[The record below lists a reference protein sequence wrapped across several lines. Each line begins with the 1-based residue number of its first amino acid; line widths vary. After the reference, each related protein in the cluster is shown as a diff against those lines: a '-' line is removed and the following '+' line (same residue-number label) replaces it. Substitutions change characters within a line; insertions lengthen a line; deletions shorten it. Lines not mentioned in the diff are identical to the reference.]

1 MRLRI
6 LPVIC
11 LAGCLVGSRAAA
23 QTADIPLRLPLAEAV
38 RLAVER
44 SPSLDIVRQQATAA
58 ATEVQAA
65 GRWPNPVARVRS
77 EGYNGDPSG
86 AGFFDQQEWTFEVE
100 QEFDLAGKRGRRAAV
115 ANASTAGARLA
126 VDEQARQLRVDVQRA
141 YFQLV
146 LARLDTDL
154 ARASRDEID
163 RVIAVNRARYQQG
176 EVSGTELRRLEVE
189 RLRFSE
195 DAFQADLAARN
206 SRSLLLALMG
216 SPRLDLPIE
225 PIDGLAA
232 PAGPAAADL
241 SAAAAADLVARAL
254 AARPDVAAAR
264 QEQARA
270 AAEAELQRAT
280 KTPNL
285 AVSAGMRR
293 DFGTNGLAWGLAI
306 PLPVLDRNA
315 PGIARADAERRVAD
329 SRARTLELAVSLEVQ
344 QALNLVDVNRQRVLE
359 VERDYLAKAREARDG
374 VLVAYR
380 SGESEL
386 LDFLDAQRVYRDV
399 QRAYN
404 RALLDYRLSL
414 VQLDAAAG
422 ARPGDLMP

>member
-1 MRLRI
+1 MRLCV

-11 LAGCLVGSRAAA
+11 LAGCLLGGRAAA
-23 QTADIPLRLPLAEAV
+23 QTADIPLRLSLAEAL

-44 SPSLDIVRQQATAA
+44 SPSLDVVRQQATAA
-58 ATEVQAA
+58 GTDVQAA
-65 GRWPNPVARVRS
+65 GRWPNPVARIRS
-77 EGYNGDPSG
+77 EGYNGGASG
-86 AGFFDQQEWTFEVE
+86 AGFVDRQEWTFEVE
-100 QEFDLAGKRGRRAAV
+100 QEFDLAGTRGRRTAV
-115 ANASTAGARLA
+115 ANASAAGARLA
-126 VDEQARQLRVDVQRA
+126 IDEQARQLRLDVQRA
-141 YFQLV
+141 YFGLV

-154 ARASRDEID
+154 ARASLDEID
-163 RVIAVNRARYQQG
+163 QVIAVNRSRYQQG
-176 EVSGTELRRLEVE
+176 EVSGVELRRLEVE

-195 DAFQADLAARN
+195 DAFQANLATRN

-225 PIDGLAA
+225 PVDGLAA
-232 PAGPAAADL
+232 PTGLAGAGVPAPADP
-241 SAAAAADLVARAL
+241 VARAL

-264 QEQARA
+264 QDQVRA
-270 AAEAELQRAT
+270 AADAELQRAL

-285 AVSAGMRR
+285 AVSAGMKR
-293 DFGTNGLAWGLAI
+293 DFGTNGLALGVAI
-306 PLPVLDRNA
+306 PLPLLDRNA

-329 SRARTLELAVSLEVQ
+329 SRARALELAVSLEVQ
-344 QALNLVDVNRQRVLE
+344 QALNLVEVNRQRVLE

-374 VLVAYR
+374 VLAAYR

-414 VQLDAAAG
+414 VQLDAATG
-422 ARPGDLMP
+422 ARPGDLLP